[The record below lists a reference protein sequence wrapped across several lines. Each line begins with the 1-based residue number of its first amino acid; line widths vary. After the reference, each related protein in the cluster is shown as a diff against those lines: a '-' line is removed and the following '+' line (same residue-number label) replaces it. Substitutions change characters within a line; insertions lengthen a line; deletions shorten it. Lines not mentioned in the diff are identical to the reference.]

1 MTAADIPQV
10 MEVER
15 ESFAGMWPQAAY
27 RRELNNRL
35 ARYLVAVDPSTRVDA
50 EETDARSPARSI
62 LDRLLHRGPEAVTRE
77 LVLGFVGVWLVVGE
91 AHIVTLGV
99 REAYRR
105 QGIGEWLLIAAIE
118 EALASN
124 QETVTLEVRR
134 SNAAAQALYEK
145 YGFERVGVRPRYYSD
160 NGEDAVIMTTPPIT
174 SPAYRAALAR
184 LKDAHERRW
193 GYA

>member
-15 ESFAGMWPQAAY
+15 ESFAGMWPQTAY

-35 ARYLVAVDPSTRVDA
+35 ARYLVAVDPTTRVDDG
-50 EETDARSPARSI
+50 ETGTNNAARSVLS
-62 LDRLLHRGPEAVTRE
+62 RLLHRSSPAVTRE
-77 LVLGFVGVWLVVGE
+77 LLLGFVGVWLVVGQ

-124 QETVTLEVRR
+124 QDSVTLEVRR
-134 SNAAAQALYEK
+134 SNDAARSLYEK
-145 YGFERVGVRPRYYSD
+145 YGFEEVGVRERYYSD
-160 NGEDAVIMTTPPIT
+160 NGEDALIMTTPLIT
-174 SPAYRAALAR
+174 SPAYRQLLAER
-184 LKDAHERRW
+184 KQAHQRRW
-193 GYA
+193 GYG